1 MYICMYVLYVSYMSV
16 VRFSRQ
22 NFYLRQEGGISSTY
36 CTYIQHGPIVY
47 LLVHLC
53 NIQKPE
59 KISDLQKDPLAP
71 TAIMT
76 GAFKVS
82 RPWTLAALLMV
93 LQIDALSSRSFDSKA
108 GKLSDLDA
116 NPELP
121 RVIVVGGGV
130 GGLAVASRIAS
141 VSDVCQVI
149 VLEKNKFLGGRCG
162 SFAVATDKGTFRHER
177 GPSLLLLKGVYDE
190 LFRDCSPG
198 KSARDYGL
206 DIKQCIPAYQVVFE
220 DGDRID
226 LGFPKACNQQE
237 MKELELKS
245 IAKMESYEANG
256 ASKWDEY
263 MVSAAAFLD
272 CGLPNFIE
280 EKFDLASF
288 PAFLREALRGF
299 GKAWPLKPHSDV
311 LDAIFASNKM
321 RALASF
327 QNLYVG
333 LEPYRNNDE
342 LFGGVLRK
350 TAPAVFGLLA
360 AIELHPENKLAG
372 VFAPVGGFQAVTG
385 SLEKLAKEK
394 GVQIQCNAV
403 VTRVTDRGVHVQDE
417 EGKSVFLTADLV
429 VVNADLPF
437 ATKSLFSKQDENI
450 ETYDWDDKFDYSSG
464 VIAFHWSIDRKLDDL
479 NTHNVFLISESRHQ
493 AEASWKSVRSSK
505 VVDVHD
511 VEPFNFYVHRASKID
526 PSAAPEGCD
535 SILVL
540 VPSATLLRNGDL
552 SKLPRDEAIHRYKE
566 QFDETRVSRVRD
578 AVLKRLA
585 VVESLK
591 DLQRHI
597 IDEIVDTPGTYADQ
611 YNVAAGTPFAMV
623 RASLIDLFFRLPW
636 WWIALRKLNWIST
649 SYHSLHYRA
658 TDLANSA

>member
-1 MYICMYVLYVSYMSV
+1 M
-16 VRFSRQ
+16 
-22 NFYLRQEGGISSTY
+22 T
-36 CTYIQHGPIVY
+36 
-47 LLVHLC
+47 
-53 NIQKPE
+53 
-59 KISDLQKDPLAP
+59 
-71 TAIMT
+71 T

-82 RPWTLAALLMV
+82 RLWTLAAMLIV
-93 LQIDALSSRSFDSKA
+93 IRIDALSSGLLDRKA
-108 GKLSDLDA
+108 RKLSDLDA

-121 RVIVVGGGV
+121 RVVVVGGGV

-141 VSDVCQVI
+141 VSEVCQVI
-149 VLEKNKFLGGRCG
+149 VLEKNEFVGGRCG
-162 SFAVATDKGTFRHER
+162 SFVVATDKGTFRHER
-177 GPSLLLLKGVYDE
+177 GPSLLLLKGVYEE

-206 DIKQCIPAYQVVFE
+206 DIKPCIPAYQVVFD

-237 MKELELKS
+237 MKELEWHS
-245 IAKMESYEANG
+245 RAKMESYEAHG

-263 MVSAAAFLD
+263 MASTAAFLD

-311 LDAIFASNKM
+311 LDATFASNKM
-321 RALASF
+321 KALASF

-333 LEPYRNNDE
+333 LEPYRNDDE

-360 AIELHPENKLAG
+360 AIELHPENKFAG
-372 VFAPVGGFQAVTG
+372 VFAPVGGFEAVTR
-385 SLEKLAKEK
+385 SFEKLAEEK

-403 VTRVTDRGVHVQDE
+403 VTKVTDRGVYVQDE
-417 EGKSVFLTADLV
+417 EGKSIFLTADLV

-437 ATKSLFSKQDENI
+437 ATKSLLSKQDENI
-450 ETYDWDDKFDYSSG
+450 EKYDWDDALDYCSG
-464 VIAFHWSIDRKLDDL
+464 VIAFHWSIDKKLGDL
-479 NTHNVFLISESRHQ
+479 NTHNVFLISESRSK
-493 AEASWKSVRSSK
+493 AEASWRSVRSSK
-505 VVDVHD
+505 VVGGHD
-511 VEPFNFYVHRASKID
+511 VEPFNFYVHRASATD
-526 PSAAPEGCD
+526 PTAAPEGCD

-540 VPSATLLRNGDL
+540 VPSATLLRSADL
-552 SKLPRDEAIHRYKE
+552 SNLPRDEAIHRYKE
-566 QFDETRVSRVRD
+566 QFDETRISRVRD
-578 AVLKRLA
+578 AVLKRLT

-623 RASLIDLFFRLPW
+623 CAGLIALFFRLPW
-636 WWIALRKLNWIST
+636 WRIGCTAIIKLNLNQLSFFTFQSHGFSQLSVTRPAAESPEYPNVMFIGAS
-649 SYHSLHYRA
+649 SRPGNGVPLVLIGAKLVAKKASKKIKRM
-658 TDLANSA
+658 SFFV